1 MEINLLETG
10 KMQNKMENS
19 IAIMPI
25 VTNIQ
30 DILKNSKIIIMEI
43 NIKETPK
50 ITLKI
55 ANAYIIIIMEINM
68 TTNLKMTNRVEDDT

>member
-1 MEINLLETG
+1 
-10 KMQNKMENS
+10 
-19 IAIMPI
+19 
-25 VTNIQ
+25 
-30 DILKNSKIIIMEI
+30 MEI